1 MRTIDGGFPIRV
13 FGVFCGAY
21 SDGIRRSIDVIANR
35 SLASTFRGMKVLGID
50 IGGSAFKGAPVDTQT
65 GRLLA
70 ERHRVEI
77 ESPCSIQTGVAAV
90 REIVRHFDW
99 KGSVGIGFPAIIR
112 DGKIGAV
119 GNLGQVWE
127 KQNGAALFRRAT
139 RCPVKLINDAD
150 AAGLAEMKFG
160 AGRGRQDSVLLLT
173 LGTGIGSA
181 LFHEGHLFPN
191 VELGHIPWKGKP
203 MERFASA
210 AVRKRAHLEWREWAL
225 RVNVY
230 LGVVERLLSPDLI
243 IIGGGVSKKSE
254 KWFKYVKA
262 NAKVVPAAMHN
273 DAGIVG
279 AALAGE

>member
-1 MRTIDGGFPIRV
+1 
-13 FGVFCGAY
+13 
-21 SDGIRRSIDVIANR
+21 
-35 SLASTFRGMKVLGID
+35 MKVLGID
-50 IGGSAFKGAPVDTQT
+50 IGGSAFKGAPVDTKT

-77 ESPCSIQTGVAAV
+77 ESPCALATGVAAV

-99 KGSVGIGFPAIIR
+99 QGPVGIGFPAIIR

-127 KQNGAALFRRAT
+127 QQNGVTLFRRAT
-139 RCPVKLINDAD
+139 KGAVKIINDAD

-160 AGRGRQDSVLLLT
+160 VGRGRQDTVLLLT
-173 LGTGIGSA
+173 FGTGIGSA
-181 LFHEGHLFPN
+181 LFHHGQLFPN
-191 VELGHIPWKGKP
+191 AELGHIPWRGKP
-203 MERFASA
+203 MERYASA
-210 AVRKRAHLEWREWAL
+210 AVRKRAHLEWREWAV

-230 LGVVERLLSPDLI
+230 LGVVERLLSPELI

-254 KWFKYVKA
+254 KWFSYLKA
-262 NAKVVPAAMHN
+262 NAKIMPAHLHN

>member
-1 MRTIDGGFPIRV
+1 
-13 FGVFCGAY
+13 
-21 SDGIRRSIDVIANR
+21 
-35 SLASTFRGMKVLGID
+35 MKVLGID
-50 IGGSAFKGAPVDTQT
+50 IGGSAFKGAPVDTKT

-77 ESPCSIQTGVAAV
+77 ESPCALATGVAAV

-99 KGSVGIGFPAIIR
+99 QGPVGIGFPAIIR

-127 KQNGAALFRRAT
+127 QQNGVTLFRRAT
-139 RCPVKLINDAD
+139 KGPVKIINDAD

-160 AGRGRQDSVLLLT
+160 VGRGRQDTVLLLT
-173 LGTGIGSA
+173 FGTGIGSA
-181 LFHEGHLFPN
+181 LFHHGQLFPN
-191 VELGHIPWKGKP
+191 AELGHIPWRGKP
-203 MERFASA
+203 MERYASA
-210 AVRKRAHLEWREWAL
+210 AVRKRAHLEWREWAV

-230 LGVVERLLSPDLI
+230 LGVVERLLSPELI

-254 KWFKYVKA
+254 KWFSYLKA
-262 NAKVVPAAMHN
+262 NAKIMPAHLHN